1 MKTAIR
7 ARMGSIKQG
16 IGRHYQ
22 EFCRQFPRTAGLM
35 GFMLLDNVGSM
46 GLSDGFIESMK
57 REGMKVRYVMNSSGK
72 FNRFQEGF
80 PHQKVMLVDDSISA
94 IGSANLD
101 NRSFRLNFEVIGIV
115 SDAAFNAEVSHML

>member
-1 MKTAIR
+1 
-7 ARMGSIKQG
+7 MGSIKQG

-22 EFCRQFPRTAGLM
+22 EFCRRFPRTAGLM
-35 GFMLLDNVGSM
+35 GFTLLDNVGSM

-72 FNRFQEGF
+72 SNRFQGGF